1 LNNDSPND
9 WLKFWSENQKTLFQA
24 WVEGK
29 PPPGAFRGE
38 PPPMGDAMKQSDQ
51 LSDLMRETMCQWA
64 NLSKEAWSQVG
75 RFDTES
81 MKKLF
86 DPAEWKRAGSH
97 FDMGLEKLT
106 EGPTYATL
114 WDLDKKMLNVQKLW
128 MERARDVEQYWE
140 VVQGAW
146 TRALDRFMKTV
157 NDSRGEPITKGRQ
170 MLAESGIATQ
180 GAHILVV
187 GVTYKPDVA
196 DVRESPAVE
205 IVDEL
210 IAAGA
215 AVEYT
220 DSWVDH
226 LETPH
231 GTLMSQEA
239 PEQVI
244 WDLVLVHTRH
254 ANVDLGWLAGR
265 LVLDATYRS

>member
-38 PPPMGDAMKQSDQ
+38 PPPMGDAMKQADQ
-51 LSDLMRETMCQWA
+51 LSDLMRETMGQWA

-170 MLAESGIATQ
+170 ML
-180 GAHILVV
+180 
-187 GVTYKPDVA
+187 
-196 DVRESPAVE
+196 
-205 IVDEL
+205 
-210 IAAGA
+210 
-215 AVEYT
+215 
-220 DSWVDH
+220 
-226 LETPH
+226 
-231 GTLMSQEA
+231 
-239 PEQVI
+239 
-244 WDLVLVHTRH
+244 DL
-254 ANVDLGWLAGR
+254 WLATANKALVEMHRSAEFLEAQRKVTRSSTEYR
-265 LVLDATYRS
+265 LAEREIAEAFCEMHHIPTRTEMDEVQRVVTELRRELRALKRDGVVEAEAAPAAKPARKRPAASRKKK